1 MNICFQ
7 YAIGDVNTC
16 LASIIESKILQ
27 GDCFVI
33 DQGNVHIEK
42 YLDYYLFNAEC
53 SNFSKDILMQR
64 RKVDYAVLITGGWG
78 SGKTYFI
85 ENYLNRKKTQ
95 LSNDFYEHP
104 FEIIKVSLFGI
115 SSEEEI
121 NQLIFEEM
129 YKIIGKTAFKK
140 VVNNSLKA
148 VSVLCSCLELIPDP
162 SPKLISAKTAVGIFN
177 NAASFAGDVL
187 NEELNDLKQHPRNI
201 IIVFD
206 DVERCAM
213 SKPILLGFLNRYVEF
228 LHIPCVLIADDRIW
242 NEAEK
247 MQKDVSTLHSMA
259 STQEKVVGAR
269 FKIKTRPETVIE
281 DLLAVTEFDKDSV
294 HGKCCL
300 ILQKFKRDFV
310 EILDYLG
317 IYNYRAL
324 KHTFVEFEHFYSF
337 FPKEKFFSP
346 WEKDEMARAIV
357 TDFVLTVYCHMLG
370 VFKFDDENINHAFDD
385 DWKMALYLAEAKEKR
400 SGDSTDEVEEKV
412 KKIIDELKEKYE
424 KVEMSL
430 SLPFISKSYGDYSKK
445 WYDIWKRWLK
455 EESVDEEYLKNVI
468 ENSIWF
474 KFDNEHHRNGM
485 LRYHL
490 LSVEDSKKAWEAFN
504 DAIDNC
510 KITRP
515 NEIFSFYYTLLW
527 FAENDLLPYSAQDFE
542 KKMFDYLE
550 RAKDKLE
557 KENLYSD
564 SNIREYNSTYNAERC
579 KNFKDKLA
587 SLIEEKYGK
596 DAGLSLKTLLEMLIS
611 EEEGKRIS
619 AEGILSED
627 FTDQQIILGESDA
640 DILVDFYKEHEV
652 DELKKIHRIFE
663 KRLSKGMLL
672 ESDFVRK
679 TVERIDALFG
689 EDKKGKPLPPNVW
702 CLFYLKR
709 VLKNALEKE
718 AKDNQELENA
728 GKEMEQ
734 MINDLDGVNDKT
746 PKGE

>member
-1 MNICFQ
+1 MNNQ
-7 YAIGDVNTC
+7 DNA
-16 LASIIESKILQ
+16 
-27 GDCFVI
+27 
-33 DQGNVHIEK
+33 HIEK
-42 YLDYYLFNAEC
+42 YLDYYLFSAEC

-162 SPKLISAKTAVGIFN
+162 SPKLVSAKTAVGIFN
-177 NAASFAGDVL
+177 NAATFAGDVL
-187 NEELNDLKQHPRNI
+187 NEELNELKQHPRNI
-201 IIVFD
+201 IVVFD

-213 SKPILLGFLNRYVEF
+213 SKPVLLGYLNRYVEY
-228 LHIPCVLIADDRIW
+228 LHVPCILLADDRIW

-247 MQKDVSTLHSMA
+247 LQKDTSTLHSMA

-281 DLLAVTEFDKDSV
+281 ELLAVNDSDKETV
-294 HGKCCL
+294 HEKCCL
-300 ILQKFKRDFV
+300 ILQRFKKDFV
-310 EILDYLG
+310 EILDYFG
-317 IYNYRAL
+317 FYNYRAL

-337 FPKEKFFSP
+337 FPKENEFSP

-357 TDFVLTVYCHMLG
+357 TDFVVTVYCHMLG
-370 VFKFDDENINHAFDD
+370 VFKYDDENINHAFDD

-400 SGDSTDEVEEKV
+400 NGKSAEEVEEDV
-412 KKIIDELKEKYE
+412 KKLIEELKEKYE
-424 KVEMSL
+424 KVGMSL
-430 SLPFISKSYGDYSKK
+430 SLPFISQSYGDYSKK

-455 EESVDEEYLKNVI
+455 EEYVDENYLRETI

-474 KFDNEHHRNGM
+474 NFKNETQRNNM
-485 LRYHL
+485 LRYAF
-490 LSVEDSKKAWEAFN
+490 LSRKDADEAWKAFN
-504 DAIDNC
+504 EALDKEI
-510 KITRP
+510 ITRP
-515 NEIFSFYYTLLW
+515 NEIFSFYHTLLW
-527 FAENDLLPYSAQDFE
+527 YADNGLLPYSSQKFE
-542 KKMFDYLE
+542 ANMFGYLD
-550 RAKDKLE
+550 RVKDKLE
-557 KENLYSD
+557 KEKIYSD
-564 SNIREYNSTYNAERC
+564 SNIREYNSTYDAERC
-579 KNFKDKLA
+579 KKFRDKLT

-619 AEGILSED
+619 AEGILSD
-627 FTDQQIILGESDA
+627 NFTDQHILLEEPDA
-640 DILVDFYKEHEV
+640 DVLVDFYKEHEV

-663 KRLSKGMLL
+663 RRFSKGFLL

-679 TVERIDALFG
+679 TIERIDALFG
-689 EDKKGKPLPPNVW
+689 EDKKDKPLPPNVW
-702 CLFYLKR
+702 CLFYLRR
-709 VLKNALEKE
+709 VLNSALEKE

-728 GKEMEQ
+728 GKEMKQ
-734 MINDLDGVNDKT
+734 MVNDLGGVNKKT

>member
-1 MNICFQ
+1 M
-7 YAIGDVNTC
+7 VN
-16 LASIIESKILQ
+16 Q
-27 GDCFVI
+27 D
-33 DQGNVHIEK
+33 NVHIEK

-53 SNFSKDILMQR
+53 STFTKDILMQR

-85 ENYLNRKKTQ
+85 ENYLNLKKTK

-129 YKIIGKTAFKK
+129 YKIIGKSAFKK
-140 VVNNSLKA
+140 AVKGSLKA
-148 VSVLCSCLELIPDP
+148 VSVLHSCLKTIPDP
-162 SPKLISAKTAVGIFN
+162 TGTIATAKVATGILNNVATLADDILDGKL
-177 NAASFAGDVL
+177 D
-187 NEELNDLKQHPRNI
+187 DLKKHPRNI
-201 IIVFD
+201 IVVFD

-213 SKPILLGFLNRYVEF
+213 PKPILLGYLNRCVEY
-228 LHIPCVLIADDRIW
+228 LHVPCILVADDRIW

-247 MQKDVSTLHSMA
+247 LQKDVSTLHSMA

-281 DLLAVTEFDKDSV
+281 ELLAVNDSDKGTI
-294 HGKCCL
+294 HEKCCL

-310 EILDYLG
+310 EILDYFG
-317 IYNYRAL
+317 VYNYRAL

-337 FPKEKFFSP
+337 FPKEKEFSP

-357 TDFVLTVYCHMLG
+357 TDFVVTVYCHMLG
-370 VFKFDDENINHAFDD
+370 VFKYDDENINHAFDD

-400 SGDSTDEVEEKV
+400 NGKSAEEVEKEV
-412 KKIIDELKEKYE
+412 KKLVDELKEKYE
-424 KVEMSL
+424 EVGMSL
-430 SLPFISKSYGDYSKK
+430 SLPFISQSYGDYSKK
-445 WYDIWKRWLK
+445 WYDIWRQWLK
-455 EESVDEEYLKNVI
+455 EESVDEKYLREII

-474 KFDNEHHRNGM
+474 KYSNETQRNNM
-485 LRYHL
+485 LRYAF
-490 LSVEDSKKAWEAFN
+490 LSRKDADEAWKAFN
-504 DAIDNC
+504 EALDKEI
-510 KITRP
+510 ITRP
-515 NEIFSFYYTLLW
+515 NEIFSFYHTLLW
-527 FAENDLLPYSAQDFE
+527 YADNGLLPYSSQDFE
-542 KKMFDYLE
+542 TKMFGYLD
-550 RAKDKLE
+550 RVKDKLE
-557 KENLYSD
+557 KEKLYSD
-564 SNIREYNSTYNAERC
+564 SDIREYNSTYDAERC
-579 KNFKDKLA
+579 KEFRDKLT

-611 EEEGKRIS
+611 DEEGKNIK

-627 FTDQQIILGESDA
+627 FTDQHILLEESDA
-640 DILVDFYKEHEV
+640 DVLIDFYKEHEV

-679 TVERIDALFG
+679 TVERINVLFG

-702 CLFYLKR
+702 CLFYLRR
-709 VLKNALEKE
+709 VLESALEKE

-728 GKEMEQ
+728 GKELEKMITEEQ
-734 MINDLDGVNDKT
+734 KKDKA
-746 PKGE
+746 KEG

>member
-1 MNICFQ
+1 M
-7 YAIGDVNTC
+7 VNQDN
-16 LASIIESKILQ
+16 A
-27 GDCFVI
+27 
-33 DQGNVHIEK
+33 HIEK

-85 ENYLNRKKTQ
+85 ENYLNRKKTK

-162 SPKLISAKTAVGIFN
+162 SPKVVSAKTAVGIFN
-177 NAASFAGDVL
+177 NVANFAGDVL
-187 NEELNDLKQHPRNI
+187 NDELDNLKQHPRNI
-201 IIVFD
+201 IVVFD

-213 SKPILLGFLNRYVEF
+213 SKPILLGYLNKYVEY
-228 LHIPCVLIADDRIW
+228 LHVPCILIADDRIW

-247 MQKDVSTLHSMA
+247 LQKDVSTLHSMA

-281 DLLAVTEFDKDSV
+281 DLLAVTEFDKDTV
-294 HGKCCL
+294 HEKCCL
-300 ILQKFKRDFV
+300 ILQKFKKDFV
-310 EILDYLG
+310 EILNYFG
-317 IYNYRAL
+317 VYNYRAL

-337 FPKEKFFSP
+337 FPKERECSP

-357 TDFVLTVYCHMLG
+357 VDFVATVYCHMLG
-370 VFKFDDENINHAFDD
+370 VFKYDDENINHAFDD

-400 SGDSTDEVEEKV
+400 NGKSAEEVKEEV
-412 KKIIDELKEKYE
+412 KKLIEELKEKYE
-424 KVEMSL
+424 NVGMSL
-430 SLPFISKSYGDYSKK
+430 PLPFISKSYGDYSKK
-445 WYDIWKRWLK
+445 WYDIWKQWLK
-455 EESVDEEYLKNVI
+455 EESVDEEYLKEAI

-474 KFDNEHHRNGM
+474 KFSNETQRNNM
-485 LRYHL
+485 LRYAF
-490 LSVEDSKKAWEAFN
+490 LSRKDADEAWKAFN
-504 DAIDNC
+504 EALNKEI
-510 KITRP
+510 ITRP
-515 NEIFSFYYTLLW
+515 NEIFSFYHTLLW
-527 FAENDLLPYSAQDFE
+527 YADNGLLPYSSQEFE
-542 KKMFDYLE
+542 TKMFDYLE
-550 RAKDKLE
+550 RVKDKLE
-557 KENLYSD
+557 KEKLYSD
-564 SNIREYNSTYNAERC
+564 SDIREYNSTYDAEKC
-579 KNFKDKLA
+579 KKFKEKLVL
-587 SLIEEKYGK
+587 LIEEKYGK
-596 DAGLSLKTLLEMLIS
+596 DTGLSLKTLLEMLIS

-619 AEGILSED
+619 AEGILSD
-627 FTDQQIILGESDA
+627 NFIDQHILLEEPDA
-640 DILVDFYKEHEV
+640 DVLVDFYKEHEV

-663 KRLSKGMLL
+663 RRFSKGFLL

-679 TVERIDALFG
+679 TIERIDALFG
-689 EDKKGKPLPPNVW
+689 EDKKDKPLPPNVW
-702 CLFYLKR
+702 CLFYLRR
-709 VLKNALEKE
+709 VLNSALEKE

-734 MINDLDGVNDKT
+734 VVITEEQKKT
-746 PKGE
+746 KKKRTKNGKRN

>member
-1 MNICFQ
+1 MTNQ
-7 YAIGDVNTC
+7 DNA
-16 LASIIESKILQ
+16 
-27 GDCFVI
+27 
-33 DQGNVHIEK
+33 HIEK

-85 ENYLNRKKTQ
+85 ENYLSRKKTQ

-104 FEIIKVSLFGI
+104 FEIIKISLFGI
-115 SSEEEI
+115 ASEEEI

-162 SPKLISAKTAVGIFN
+162 SPKIVSTKTVVGIFN
-177 NAASFAGDVL
+177 NVATFAGDIL
-187 NEELNDLKQHPRNI
+187 NEELKELKEHPRNI
-201 IIVFD
+201 IVVFD
-206 DVERCAM
+206 DVERCALP
-213 SKPILLGFLNRYVEF
+213 KPMLLGYLNRYVEY
-228 LHIPCVLIADDRIW
+228 LHVPCILLADDRIW
-242 NEAEK
+242 NEAERL
-247 MQKDVSTLHSMA
+247 QKDESTLHSMA

-281 DLLAVTEFDKDSV
+281 ALLAVYDSDKESV
-294 HGKCCL
+294 HEKCCL
-300 ILQKFKRDFV
+300 ILQKFKKDFV
-310 EILDYLG
+310 EILDYFG
-317 IYNYRAL
+317 VYNYRAL

-337 FPKEKFFSP
+337 FPKEKESSP

-357 TDFVLTVYCHMLG
+357 TDFVVTVYCHMLG
-370 VFKFDDENINHAFDD
+370 VFKYDDENINHAFDD
-385 DWKMALYLAEAKEKR
+385 DWKMASYLVEAKEKR
-400 SGDSTDEVEEKV
+400 KGKSAEEVEEEV
-412 KKIIDELKEKYE
+412 KKLIEELKEKYE
-424 KVEMSL
+424 KVGMNL
-430 SLPFISKSYGDYSKK
+430 SLPFISQSYGDYSKK
-445 WYDIWKRWLK
+445 WYDIWKQWLK
-455 EESVDEEYLKNVI
+455 EEFVDEKYLREAI

-474 KFDNEHHRNGM
+474 KFDNEHHRNDM

-490 LSVEDSKKAWEAFN
+490 LSVEDSKKAWDAFN

-510 KITRP
+510 EITRP

-527 FAENDLLPYSAQDFE
+527 FAENGLLPYSSQVFE
-542 KKMFDYLE
+542 TKMFDYLE
-550 RAKDKLE
+550 RVKDKLE
-557 KENLYSD
+557 KDKLYSD
-564 SNIREYNSTYNAERC
+564 PDIREYNSTYDAEKC
-579 KNFKDKLA
+579 KNFRDKLT

-596 DAGLSLKTLLEMLIS
+596 DSGLSLKTLLEMLIS

-619 AEGILSED
+619 AEGILSD
-627 FTDQQIILGESDA
+627 NFTDQHILLEESDA
-640 DILVDFYKEHEV
+640 DVLVDFYKEHEV

-672 ESDFVRK
+672 ESDFVKK
-679 TVERIDALFG
+679 TVEHIDALFG

-702 CLFYLKR
+702 CLFYLRR
-709 VLKNALEKE
+709 VFKNALEKE
-718 AKDNQELENA
+718 AKDNQELENM
-728 GKEMEQ
+728 GKEMDQ
-734 MINDLDGVNDKT
+734 MMNDLDGVNEKM

>member
-1 MNICFQ
+1 M
-7 YAIGDVNTC
+7 
-16 LASIIESKILQ
+16 
-27 GDCFVI
+27 
-33 DQGNVHIEK
+33 
-42 YLDYYLFNAEC
+42 
-53 SNFSKDILMQR
+53 
-64 RKVDYAVLITGGWG
+64 
-78 SGKTYFI
+78 
-85 ENYLNRKKTQ
+85 
-95 LSNDFYEHP
+95 
-104 FEIIKVSLFGI
+104 
-115 SSEEEI
+115 
-121 NQLIFEEM
+121 
-129 YKIIGKTAFKK
+129 
-140 VVNNSLKA
+140 
-148 VSVLCSCLELIPDP
+148 
-162 SPKLISAKTAVGIFN
+162 
-177 NAASFAGDVL
+177 
-187 NEELNDLKQHPRNI
+187 
-201 IIVFD
+201 
-206 DVERCAM
+206 
-213 SKPILLGFLNRYVEF
+213 
-228 LHIPCVLIADDRIW
+228 
-242 NEAEK
+242 
-247 MQKDVSTLHSMA
+247 
-259 STQEKVVGAR
+259 
-269 FKIKTRPETVIE
+269 
-281 DLLAVTEFDKDSV
+281 
-294 HGKCCL
+294 
-300 ILQKFKRDFV
+300 
-310 EILDYLG
+310 
-317 IYNYRAL
+317 

>member
-1 MNICFQ
+1 M
-7 YAIGDVNTC
+7 VNQDN
-16 LASIIESKILQ
+16 A
-27 GDCFVI
+27 
-33 DQGNVHIEK
+33 HIEK

-85 ENYLNRKKTQ
+85 ENYLNLKKTQ

-162 SPKLISAKTAVGIFN
+162 SPKIVSTKTAVGIFN
-177 NAASFAGDVL
+177 NVATFAGDVL
-187 NEELNDLKQHPRNI
+187 NEELNELKQHPRNI
-201 IIVFD
+201 IVVFD

-213 SKPILLGFLNRYVEF
+213 PKPILLGYLNRYVEY
-228 LHIPCVLIADDRIW
+228 LHVPCILLADDRIW

-247 MQKDVSTLHSMA
+247 LQKDVSTLHSMA

-281 DLLAVTEFDKDSV
+281 ELLAVNDSDKGTV
-294 HGKCCL
+294 HEKCCL
-300 ILQKFKRDFV
+300 ILQKFKRDFI
-310 EILDYLG
+310 EILDYFG
-317 IYNYRAL
+317 VYNYRAL

-337 FPKEKFFSP
+337 FPKEKDISP

-357 TDFVLTVYCHMLG
+357 TDFVVTVYCHMLG
-370 VFKFDDENINHAFDD
+370 VFKYDDENINHAFDD
-385 DWKMALYLAEAKEKR
+385 DWKMASYLAEAKEKR
-400 SGDSTDEVEEKV
+400 NGKSAEEVQEEV
-412 KKIIDELKEKYE
+412 KKIIEEMKEKYE
-424 KVEMSL
+424 KVEISL

-445 WYDIWKRWLK
+445 WYDVWKRWLK
-455 EESVDEEYLKNVI
+455 EESVDEKYLREII

-474 KFDNEHHRNGM
+474 KFSNETQRNNM
-485 LRYHL
+485 LRYAFL
-490 LSVEDSKKAWEAFN
+490 SKKDADEAWNAFN
-504 DAIDNC
+504 DALDSG

-515 NEIFSFYYTLLW
+515 NEIFSFYHILLW
-527 FAENDLLPYSAQDFE
+527 YADNGLLPYSSEDFE
-542 KKMFDYLE
+542 TKMFDYLE
-550 RAKDKLE
+550 RVKDKLE
-557 KENLYSD
+557 KEKIYSD
-564 SNIREYNSTYNAERC
+564 SDIREYNSTYDAERC
-579 KNFKDKLA
+579 KKFKDKLT

-596 DAGLSLKTLLEMLIS
+596 DTGLSLRTLLEMLIS

-619 AEGILSED
+619 AEGVLSED
-627 FTDQQIILGESDA
+627 FTDQHILLEESDA
-640 DILVDFYKEHEV
+640 DVLVDFYKEHEV

-672 ESDFVRK
+672 ESDFVKK
-679 TVERIDALFG
+679 TVERINVLFG

-702 CLFYLKR
+702 CLFYLRR
-709 VLKNALEKE
+709 VLESALEKE

-728 GKEMEQ
+728 GKELEKMITEEQ
-734 MINDLDGVNDKT
+734 KKDKA
-746 PKGE
+746 KEG